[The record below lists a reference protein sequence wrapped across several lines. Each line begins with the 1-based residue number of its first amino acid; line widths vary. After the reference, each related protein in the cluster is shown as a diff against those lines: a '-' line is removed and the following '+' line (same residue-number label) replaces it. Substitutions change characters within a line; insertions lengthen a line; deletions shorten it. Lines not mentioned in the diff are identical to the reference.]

1 MQASYP
7 AGFVFPLR
15 SQYRDM
21 VGEPPLTE
29 RTKING
35 TFLRKTGIQDASLVK
50 EKNLREA
57 CLILTM
63 RRPILLLAY
72 LRRCHADADT
82 KC

>member
-1 MQASYP
+1 MRPSYP

-29 RTKING
+29 WTKIHG
-35 TFLRKTGIQDASLVK
+35 TFLRKTGIQDAPLVK